1 MATNGAAIGT
11 DRRDRFVFGSEIRL
25 ALCRRVRRRTS
36 AGQRLRLDA
45 CPYRRGFR
53 SDVAGGWLASA
64 RQFATE
70 RRASFTAA
78 PKKTAGRP
86 TAAKSQTDQIP
97 PSSCSFSSVTWLPPC
112 VTTGGSINCGY
123 GLDKIVCRCRACSG
137 DACDM
142 TPDGNPPAAQEGG
155 DLLGGIVPAAP
166 APFLVTAGGS
176 KTVAAEW
183 RLILTATTRHH
194 VVTLS
199 QPPNY
204 LREDHHG
211 DFVSAGQRPGSRHRA
226 GSARGAARHSAH
238 PRRAARGVD
247 HLRRQGP
254 RHQLSADQG
263 CAAARRARP
272 TCSSS

>member
-97 PSSCSFSSVTWLPPC
+97 PSSCSFSSVTWLPLC
-112 VTTGGSINCGY
+112 VTTGGSIDCGY

-142 TPDGNPPAAQEGG
+142 SPDGNRACGRG
-155 DLLGGIVPAAP
+155 R
-166 APFLVTAGGS
+166 
-176 KTVAAEW
+176 W
-183 RLILTATTRHH
+183 R
-194 VVTLS
+194 
-199 QPPNY
+199 
-204 LREDHHG
+204 
-211 DFVSAGQRPGSRHRA
+211 SARRHRA
-226 GSARGAARHSAH
+226 QPHSPLLSGHRQEVRKLLRPNGA
-238 PRRAARGVD
+238 
-247 HLRRQGP
+247 QF
-254 RHQLSADQG
+254 
-263 CAAARRARP
+263 
-272 TCSSS
+272 